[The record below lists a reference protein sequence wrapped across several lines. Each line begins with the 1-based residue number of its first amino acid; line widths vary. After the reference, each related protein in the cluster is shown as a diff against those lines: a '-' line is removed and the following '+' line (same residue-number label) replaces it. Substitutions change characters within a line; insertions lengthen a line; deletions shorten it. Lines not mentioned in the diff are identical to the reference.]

1 MNISIKG
8 AYGDSN
14 FGDDLLMIV
23 FEDFIHANIKNRTL
37 NFIGSENNYVSKFLN
52 DSSYN
57 NGQKDDLLVYG
68 GGTQFFSFIEKST
81 LRTKLKN
88 NISNNPVKIL
98 KKVFQK
104 MSSNNKAVIKSE
116 KAFLGFGLGPF
127 NNNIQA
133 IEFAKNQLKDSL
145 FTGVRDQVSF
155 GYCNDWN
162 IKSFLGADVVFSSYF
177 HKYVQ
182 NVPQTQTVGSNKIG
196 IIVRDWDWK
205 NSPADYQDQLINFVS
220 SNPHLDVTFIV
231 FAKDKDP
238 KWMKRIQNYKS
249 IVWNPEAME
258 INDFIKILNSFSTFI
273 TARYHGAIIAGLLGK
288 KVICVEIEPKLR
300 ILTEQIPSFALWDD
314 SFNIDKLNDLIES
327 DLENDHQKYI
337 EDLRSKADNMLNQ
350 FVKIYNS
357 KFNGE

>member
-1 MNISIKG
+1 MHISIKG

-23 FEDFIHANIKNRTL
+23 FEDFINANIKNKSL
-37 NFIGSENNYVSKFLN
+37 NFIGSESSYVSRFLK

-57 NGQKDDLLVYG
+57 NQQKDDVLIYG

-81 LRTKLKN
+81 FRTKLKN
-88 NISNNPVKIL
+88 NISSNPVKIL
-98 KKVFQK
+98 KKVFHK
-104 MSSNNKAVIKSE
+104 ISPDNEAVISSE

-133 IEFAKNQLKDSL
+133 MEFAKNQLKDSL
-145 FTGVRDQVSF
+145 FIGVRDEVSY

-177 HKYVQ
+177 YKHINPV
-182 NVPQTQTVGSNKIG
+182 SRIDAENKIG

-205 NSPADYQDQLINFVS
+205 NSAVDYQDQLVSFVN

-238 KWMKRIQNYKS
+238 KWMKRIKNYKS
-249 IVWNPEAME
+249 IVWHPETME
-258 INDFIKILNSFSTFI
+258 INDFIKTLNTFSTFI

-300 ILTEQIPSFALWDD
+300 ILTEQIPSFALWGDNFDIQKLDD
-314 SFNIDKLNDLIES
+314 LVKS
-327 DLENDHQKYI
+327 DLQNDHQKYI
-337 EDLRSKADNMLNQ
+337 TSLRLKADDMLSE
-350 FVKIYNS
+350 FIKIFNN
-357 KFNGE
+357 KFYGE

>member
-14 FGDDLLMIV
+14 FGDDLLMVV
-23 FEDFIHANIKNRTL
+23 FEDFIKANIKNQSL
-37 NFIGSENNYVSKFLN
+37 NFIGAENNYVSKFLSG
-52 DSSYN
+52 SSYN
-57 NGQKDDLLVYG
+57 NNQKDDLLVYG

-81 LRTKLKN
+81 LATKIKN
-88 NISNNPVKIL
+88 NITKSPVKIL

-104 MSSNNKAVIKSE
+104 ISSGNNEVAANYE

-145 FTGVRDQVSF
+145 FTGVRDQVSYD
-155 GYCNDWN
+155 YCNDWN
-162 IKSFLGADVVFSSYF
+162 IQSFLGADVVFSSYF
-177 HKYVQ
+177 YKYIQ
-182 NVPQTQTVGSNKIG
+182 NVSKAEDTNKIG

-205 NSPADYQDQLINFVS
+205 NSPADYQDQLISFVN
-220 SNPHLDVTFIV
+220 SNPQLDVTFIV

-238 KWMKRIQNYKS
+238 KWLKRIQNYKS
-249 IVWNPEAME
+249 IVWHPETMG
-258 INDFIKILNSFSTFI
+258 INDFIETLNSFSTFI

-314 SFNIDKLNDLIES
+314 HFDIAKLGELVQSE
-327 DLENDHQKYI
+327 LENDHQKSI
-337 EDLRSKADNMLNQ
+337 SDLRSKADDMLNQ
-350 FVKIYNS
+350 FVKKYNS
-357 KFNGE
+357 TFNGE

>member
-23 FEDFIHANIKNRTL
+23 FEDFINTNIKNKSL
-37 NFIGSENNYVSKFLN
+37 NFIGAESNYVSKFLES
-52 DSSYN
+52 SSYN
-57 NGQKDDLLVYG
+57 NQQKDDVLVYG

-98 KKVFQK
+98 KKIFQK
-104 MSSNNKAVIKSE
+104 ISPNNEPVIGSE

-145 FTGVRDQVSF
+145 FIGVRDDVSF
-155 GYCNDWN
+155 AYCNDWN

-177 HKYVQ
+177 YKHI
-182 NVPQTQTVGSNKIG
+182 NHVPKIENTDKVG

-205 NSPADYQDQLINFVS
+205 NSAVDYQDQLVNFVN

-231 FAKDKDP
+231 FAEDKDP
-238 KWMKRIQNYKS
+238 KWMKRIKDYKS
-249 IVWNPEAME
+249 IVWHPETME
-258 INDFIKILNSFSTFI
+258 IEDFINTLNTFSTFI
-273 TARYHGAIIAGLLGK
+273 TSRYHGAIIAGLLGK
-288 KVICVEIEPKLR
+288 KVICVEIEPKLK
-300 ILTEQIPSFALWDD
+300 ILTEQIPSFALWGGDFD
-314 SFNIDKLNDLIES
+314 TQVLNDLVKS

-337 EDLRSKADNMLNQ
+337 ADLRLKADNMLNE
-350 FVKIYNS
+350 FVKIFNN
-357 KFNGE
+357 KFYGE

>member
-23 FEDFIHANIKNRTL
+23 FEDFINTNIKNKSL
-37 NFIGSENNYVSKFLN
+37 NFIGAESNYVSKFLES
-52 DSSYN
+52 SSYN
-57 NGQKDDLLVYG
+57 NQQKDDVLVYG

-81 LRTKLKN
+81 FRTKLKN
-88 NISNNPVKIL
+88 NISKNPVKIL

-104 MSSNNKAVIKSE
+104 ISPDNEPVMSSE

-145 FTGVRDQVSF
+145 FIGVRDEVSF

-177 HKYVQ
+177 YKHINQ
-182 NVPQTQTVGSNKIG
+182 VPKIDNTDKIG

-205 NSPADYQDQLINFVS
+205 NSAVDYQDQLVNFVN

-231 FAKDKDP
+231 FAEDKDP
-238 KWMKRIQNYKS
+238 KWMKRIKDYKS
-249 IVWNPEAME
+249 IVWHPETME
-258 INDFIKILNSFSTFI
+258 INDFINTLNTFSTFI

-288 KVICVEIEPKLR
+288 KVICVEIEPKLK
-300 ILTEQIPSFALWDD
+300 ILTEQIPSFALWSDD
-314 SFNIDKLNDLIES
+314 FDIQVLNDLVKS
-327 DLENDHQKYI
+327 NLENDHQKYI
-337 EDLRSKADNMLNQ
+337 ADLRLKADDMLNE
-350 FVKIYNS
+350 FIRIYNN
-357 KFNGE
+357 KFYGE